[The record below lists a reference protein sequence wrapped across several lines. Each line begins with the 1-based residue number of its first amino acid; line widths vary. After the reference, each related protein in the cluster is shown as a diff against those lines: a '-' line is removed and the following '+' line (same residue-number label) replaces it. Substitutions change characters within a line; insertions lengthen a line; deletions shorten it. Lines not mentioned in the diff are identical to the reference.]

1 MIFTPSADR
10 SLSPTRI
17 LAPASIPAKWIFD
30 LSLLVLSIT
39 AAIFLAVFSLV
50 ACTVLKFRSWRNG
63 DGLEA
68 AQAYQNQPEL
78 AWTILPILI
87 FVVLFLETSQ
97 ELRTEA
103 GDSKG

>member
-10 SLSPTRI
+10 SLSPTSI
-17 LAPASIPAKWIFD
+17 FAPASIPAKWIFD

-50 ACTVLKFRSWRNG
+50 ACTVLKFKSWQNG

-68 AQAYQNQPEL
+68 ALANRNQPEL
-78 AWTILPILI
+78 TWTILPVLI

-97 ELRTEA
+97 ELRAEA
-103 GDSKG
+103 GDSGR